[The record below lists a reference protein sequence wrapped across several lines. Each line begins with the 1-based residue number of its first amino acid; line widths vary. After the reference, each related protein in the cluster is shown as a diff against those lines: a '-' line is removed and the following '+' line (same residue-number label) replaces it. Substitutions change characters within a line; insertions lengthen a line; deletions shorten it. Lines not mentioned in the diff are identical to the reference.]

1 MGGKLN
7 AILPGQSEPTD
18 IAHLLRE
25 LGIQA
30 SNDFLE
36 TVRTIQRT
44 N

>member
-7 AILPGQSEPTD
+7 AILPGQSEPVD
-18 IAHLLRE
+18 VAQLLKE

-30 SNDFLE
+30 GNDFLE